1 MRMVMTIFWFLL
13 MYTKW
18 INQIPNPTYKN
29 CGQIPLWMLI
39 FIIFLQITIPFDGIH
54 LMVIGIYNQN
64 LRKWVTGLVLLESV
78 WVVINTSS
86 GSFELTNTLLLIFL
100 ALVFTILF
108 SEEPI
113 KALLSLIAVFLI
125 SILLTFVYCQFI
137 FLPLIILI
145 IYVGAIAVLF
155 LFVIMMCK
163 HTVTNQNIQAKNI
176 SILLLGLILILSY
189 PRLGYTLLLQTSNNS
204 VSSEFTNTIDINLV
218 SSTLFSSFPL
228 MVIIFLLLAVL
239 VGTSVLTRTR
249 KPT

>member
-1 MRMVMTIFWFLL
+1 M
-13 MYTKW
+13 
-18 INQIPNPTYKN
+18 
-29 CGQIPLWMLI
+29 
-39 FIIFLQITIPFDGIH
+39 
-54 LMVIGIYNQN
+54 
-64 LRKWVTGLVLLESV
+64 
-78 WVVINTSS
+78 INTSS